1 MAEQYLLKLYIAGR
15 TPRAQRALS
24 NLQRICGQELGG
36 RYRLEVVDVLEDPE
50 AGERDRIVATPTLVR
65 ELPPPV
71 RRLIGDLSDR
81 EQVLAGL
88 EILPWDTE
96 GEA

>member
-1 MAEQYLLKLYIAGR
+1 MEDSYRLKLYVAGH
-15 TPRAQRALS
+15 TPRSRRALA
-24 NLQRICGQELGG
+24 NLQRICEEELAD
-36 RYRLEVVDVLEDPE
+36 RYRLEVVDVLEDPG
-50 AGERDRIVATPTLVR
+50 AGERERIVATPTLIK

-88 EILPWDTE
+88 EILPWHTE
-96 GEA
+96 GSA